1 MTPSGGRAL
10 RRRRV
15 RVFGSATEGELCGDG
30 GDDGGDSTFFCIG
43 SDEKIDD
50 CGLEGVLGCV
60 TGLKYSE
67 IDLFF
72 GRDGVLGCAPLL
84 EVLSTNLVG
93 CSMRCLLLEGSEG
106 S

>member
-1 MTPSGGRAL
+1 
-10 RRRRV
+10 
-15 RVFGSATEGELCGDG
+15 
-30 GDDGGDSTFFCIG
+30 
-43 SDEKIDD
+43 
-50 CGLEGVLGCV
+50 V